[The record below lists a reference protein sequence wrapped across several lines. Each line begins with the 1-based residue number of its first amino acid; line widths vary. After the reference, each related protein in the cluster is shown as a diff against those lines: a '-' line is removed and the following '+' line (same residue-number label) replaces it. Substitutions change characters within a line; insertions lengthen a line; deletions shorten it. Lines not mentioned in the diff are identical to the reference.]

1 VDEGADRIHVNRCSS
16 AAMILSR
23 RLTEI
28 NTDRAKV
35 YYANGMRLVCLLLL
49 GVASLLAQQNKT
61 DPRWA
66 PLAFLIGEWTG
77 EGSGTP
83 GQGSGGFSFLPD
95 QDGRILVRKNHAD
108 YPATKDKPAYSHT
121 DLTIVYQDAGE
132 TKLRA
137 IYFDDEG
144 HTIHYDVEASA
155 DGNGVQ
161 FLSDVVASQP
171 RYRLTYRKTRDDRIA
186 LRFEIAPPGKP
197 EGFSTYIDATA
208 RRSR

>member
-1 VDEGADRIHVNRCSS
+1 
-16 AAMILSR
+16 
-23 RLTEI
+23 
-28 NTDRAKV
+28 
-35 YYANGMRLVCLLLL
+35 MRFICVLLL

-66 PLAFLIGEWTG
+66 PLEFLIGDWTG
-77 EGSGTP
+77 EGGGTP

-95 QDGRILVRKNHAD
+95 QNGRILVRKNHAD

-121 DLTIVYQDAGE
+121 DLTIVYQDSGE
-132 TKLRA
+132 SKLHA

-144 HTIHYDVEASA
+144 HTIHYTVEPSA
-155 DGNGVQ
+155 DGNSVQ
-161 FLSDVVASQP
+161 FLSPAAPSEP
-171 RYRLTYRKTRDDRIA
+171 RYRLMYRKTSDGRVA

-197 EGFSTYIDATA
+197 EGFSTYIDATL